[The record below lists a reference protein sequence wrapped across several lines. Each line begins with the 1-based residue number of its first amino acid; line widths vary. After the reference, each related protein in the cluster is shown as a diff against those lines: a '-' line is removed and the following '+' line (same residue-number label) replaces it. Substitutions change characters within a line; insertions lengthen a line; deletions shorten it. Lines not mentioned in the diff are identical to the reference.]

1 MTDGVHASIQA
12 EQAPLSRPGVDAVI
26 AKTERPQLRP
36 ADHAMLPPQQ
46 YGQPPLE
53 GRFLS
58 T

>member
-12 EQAPLSRPGVDAVI
+12 EQPPLSRPGIDAVI
-26 AKTERPQLRP
+26 AKTERPQLRA
-36 ADHAMLPPQQ
+36 ADHAMLPLQQ
-46 YGQPPLE
+46 DVQPPLK